1 MKITTLTSLFVL
13 LSVVSM
19 VAIAP
24 SAFADHTSATVTNAP
39 GSSTP
44 GCDDTDS
51 CFIPN
56 PVSIAMGGT
65 VTWENTDTAAHTVT
79 SGTAADGPDGVFDS
93 SLMMAN
99 GPSFSHTFDTAGS
112 YDYFCMV
119 HPWMAGT
126 VVVEDEAAEAA
137 EAAAAADAAAEA
149 EAAAAADAA
158 AAAAADAAAEA
169 AAADAADAAAADAA
183 AEAEAAA
190 AAAIAAL
197 EAQQAAEAAAAI
209 ALEAKVVAYEPRDPA
224 IDLVNTLRYNISGG
238 SVSSIITNSDDA
250 TLVVAVDA
258 PDDGESSITMNSN
271 YITAFD
277 DDSYFVL
284 VNSEEIWFSQDG
296 STLTIPFEAGTEK
309 IEIVGSSVVPE
320 FGTIAMVVLAVA
332 IISIIVITAKTK
344 TQLIPKL

>member
-24 SAFADHTSATVTNAP
+24 SAFADVTVTNAI

-44 GCDDTDS
+44 GCEDTNA

-56 PVSIAMGGT
+56 PVTIDIGDT
-65 VTWENTDTAAHTVT
+65 VTWENVDNAAHTVT
-79 SGTAADGPDGVFDS
+79 SGSPADGPDGVFDS
-93 SLMMAN
+93 SLIMA
-99 GPSFSHTFDTAGS
+99 GGASFSHTFDDAGT

-119 HPWMAGT
+119 HPWMAGS
-126 VVVEDEAAEAA
+126 VVVEDE
-137 EAAAAADAAAEA
+137 
-149 EAAAAADAA
+149 AAADAA
-158 AAAAADAAAEA
+158 AAAAA
-169 AAADAADAAAADAA
+169 
-183 AEAEAAA
+183 AEAEA

-197 EAQQAAEAAAAI
+197 EAQQAAEAKAAEAAAI
-209 ALEAKVVAYEPRDPA
+209 EAEVVVMAEPRDPA
-224 IDLVNTLRYNISGG
+224 IDLINTLRYSVSGG

-250 TLVVAVDA
+250 TLVVALDA
-258 PDDGESSITMNSN
+258 SDDGELSITMNSN

-284 VNSEEIWFSQDG
+284 VNNEEIWFSQDG

-309 IEIVGSSVVPE
+309 IEIVGSAVVPE

>member
-1 MKITTLTSLFVL
+1 MKITTLTSLFIL

-24 SAFADHTSATVTNAP
+24 SAFADHTSATVTNAL

-44 GCDDTDS
+44 GCEDTNS
-51 CFIPN
+51 CFDPN
-56 PVSIAMGGT
+56 PVTIAMGGT
-65 VTWENTDTAAHTVT
+65 VTWENVDNAAHTVT
-79 SGTAADGPDGVFDS
+79 SGSPADGPDGVFDS
-93 SLMMAN
+93 SLIMA
-99 GPSFSHTFDTAGS
+99 GGATFSHTFDDVGT

-119 HPWMAGT
+119 HPWMQGS
-126 VVVEDEAAEAA
+126 VIVEDE
-137 EAAAAADAAAEA
+137 AAAEA
-149 EAAAAADAA
+149 EAAEAE
-158 AAAAADAAAEA
+158 AAEA
-169 AAADAADAAAADAA
+169 EA

-197 EAQQAAEAAAAI
+197 EAEQAAAAEAAAA
-209 ALEAKVVAYEPRDPA
+209 EAAAAEAAVAEAAVSEAAVSEAAVVVMVAPREPA
-224 IDLVNTLRYNISGG
+224 IDLVDTLSYNISGG

-258 PDDGESSITMNSN
+258 SDDGELSISLVSN

-277 DDSYFVL
+277 DGSYFVL
-284 VNSEEIWFSQDG
+284 VNNEEVWFSQDG
-296 STLTIPFEAGTEK
+296 NNLTIPFEAGTEK
-309 IEIVGSSVVPE
+309 IEIVGSAVVPE